1 MEVIKDSIDAP
12 LPLLPR
18 LFRRSPA
25 TWISEDIKRAIKDN
39 THKALREGAKTDY
52 FRK

>member
-1 MEVIKDSIDAP
+1 MPP
-12 LPLLPR
+12 LPLLPK

-39 THKALREGAKTDY
+39 THKALRDNR
-52 FRK
+52 FDMC